1 VYTPEAVIDG
11 KAQLVGSDR
20 VDMLAA
26 IARAKRLAEDGSV
39 RVTIARGKVV
49 TVMVGAGTM
58 TAGRVLLLG
67 FDDMHST
74 RIGGGENGGAVL
86 TEVNVVRS
94 MTMLG
99 PWNGAARRY
108 TVPPPAGAHFA
119 VLVQRDDG
127 SIAAA
132 ASD

>member
-20 VDMLAA
+20 VDILGA
-26 IARAKRLAEDGSV
+26 IARAKRLADARSV
-39 RVTIARGKVV
+39 RVTIARGKTV
-49 TVMVGAGTM
+49 TVMVG
-58 TAGRVLLLG
+58 
-67 FDDMHST
+67 
-74 RIGGGENGGAVL
+74 GGAVL

-99 PWNGAARRY
+99 PWNGAVRSY